1 MTNPRAIIDD
11 IVSGLK
17 PLVIAVNRA
26 WWDAAVSGDADAYQR
41 LTDLRDTLDRF
52 WSDDQRFNQLE
63 TLNAAPPD
71 DRLLARSI
79 ELLYLKALPRRVEP
93 ELTHR
98 INALSSDVERIFATY
113 QPLYRG
119 EPRLFGYMEETLKR
133 ERDPAKL
140 EEAYEATKAVGPALA
155 PQLHELVE
163 LRNEAART
171 LGFPDYYHMRLK
183 LEEQDPDDVARFL
196 ENVEAGTAQPFKD
209 TKAEVDDRLSDRF
222 GVRPAELMPWHYQ
235 DPFFQDP
242 PVVLETD
249 RDEIYAAAD
258 LLAGAERFFNGIGL
272 AISHVLARSSLHE
285 AVGKDPHA
293 FATDIDREGD
303 VRILLN
309 LRPNERWM
317 GTTLHE
323 LGHAVYDDGI
333 APELPWELRQP
344 AHTLTTEAIAMLFG
358 RLSRSTHW
366 LQQMDLIDPGQAACL
381 AGPVEKELRSAMLF
395 SARWIQVMAHFERAM
410 YAEPNQDLNALWWRL
425 VERFQGLTPPPR
437 PAGGADYAAKI
448 HVVAAPV
455 YYHNY
460 LYGEC
465 FASQIDACLRADVLG
480 EEATYVGNKDVGV
493 WLTDHIFR
501 PGAGS
506 HYDELARAATGEA
519 VGSKAF
525 GEQFLVQ
532 RAA

>member
-1 MTNPRAIIDD
+1 MTNPQAIVDD

-17 PLVIAVNRA
+17 PLAIAVNRA
-26 WWDAAVSGDADAYQR
+26 WWDAAVSGDPNAYER
-41 LTDLRDTLDRF
+41 LTELRDALDRF
-52 WSDDQRFNQLE
+52 WADDQRFAQLE
-63 TLNAAPPD
+63 RLHTEPPD
-71 DRLLARSI
+71 DRLHARSI

-93 ELTHR
+93 ELNHR
-98 INALSSDVERIFATY
+98 INALSSDVERDFSTY
-113 QPLYRG
+113 RPLYQG

-155 PQLHELVE
+155 SQLHELVE
-163 LRNEAART
+163 LRNEGARE
-171 LGFPDYYHMRLK
+171 LGFPDFYHMRLK

-196 ENVEAGTAQPFKD
+196 ENVETETAERFAD
-209 TKAEVDDRLSDRF
+209 TKAEVDHRLADRF
-222 GVRPAELMPWHYQ
+222 GIEPTKLMPWHYEN
-235 DPFFQDP
+235 PFFQDP
-242 PVVLETD
+242 PDVFETD
-249 RDEIYAAAD
+249 LDRVYESAD
-258 LLAGAERFFNGIGL
+258 LLSVAERFFTGIGL
-272 AISHVLARSSLHE
+272 PVSHVLARSSLHE

-333 APELPWELRQP
+333 ARELPWELRQP

-366 LQQMDLIDPGQAACL
+366 LREMGLIEPDLAERL
-381 AGPVEKELRSAMLF
+381 ADRVEKELQSAMLI

-410 YAEPNQDLNALWWRL
+410 YAQPNQDLNALWWQL

-437 PAGGADYAAKI
+437 PVGAADYAAKI

-465 FASQIDACLRADVLG
+465 FASQIDARLNTEVLRG
-480 EEATYVGNKDVGV
+480 EPTYVGNKDVGA
-493 WLTDHIFR
+493 WLTAHIFE
-501 PGAGS
+501 PGASS

-525 GEQFLVQ
+525 GEQFLVG
-532 RAA
+532 RAS